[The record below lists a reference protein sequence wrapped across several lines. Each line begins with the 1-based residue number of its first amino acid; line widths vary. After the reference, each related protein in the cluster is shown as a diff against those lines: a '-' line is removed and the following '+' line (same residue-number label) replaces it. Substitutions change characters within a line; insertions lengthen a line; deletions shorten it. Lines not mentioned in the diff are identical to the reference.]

1 MGFKNKETRRKYKLS
16 TIFAIIAVIF
26 LIIGGKLY
34 ATESVFVRKLN
45 DFKKYFTVNNQ
56 VEAHKIYDET
66 KKEKHKE
73 KIDTYLLDQLE
84 ALKFSLENNTI
95 ENEKAEESIVNFKY
109 YGDKSKKI
117 KIEYDKMLNYIQDD
131 KHYKNGIKYFEEK
144 EFIKAKEEFA
154 LVRES
159 YKFYEQAQDTLKVI
173 PERAKEFALK
183 KLDSFIK
190 DGDFQ
195 KALSKIDEAL
205 QLNNNDKD
213 LLAEKDKIQKEKV
226 KYLKN
231 TKEVKAALE
240 KIDKLHWLKDIKNV
254 HVEEI
259 TYNNEPYY
267 KVIEKDNKGNNLWQ
281 YDLYVHSKKDE
292 VLLIKGKEVKNLN
305 KFLEENKES

>member
-1 MGFKNKETRRKYKLS
+1 MGFRNKETRRKYKLS

-226 KYLKN
+226 EYLKN

-240 KIDKLHWLKDIKNV
+240 KINKLKWLKDIKNV
-254 HVEEI
+254 YVEEI